1 MEYTSEQLNYFRL
14 CYITFNLIPEGLR
27 KIFKQE
33 WDFLY
38 KSTPPGEWKDT
49 PQNGLDFY
57 SRETRRKRPRN
68 ARYLSTVKNGNTT
81 EWDCTCLFFAILYSD
96 SIGTTLGLAVQKD
109 VDDLRQFR
117 NDIAHI
123 NEAELTD
130 ADFQKR
136 VGDVIATFSS
146 LKLPVKDIVEVQTQ
160 KSFLTAEVVNLRR
173 QVANLDN
180 LKNEL
185 LQAKSDLQLA
195 QSTIQKTEEQV
206 EALTQEVNS
215 RVESFYN
222 LAFKPSHEVI
232 ERSNDVT
239 RIMKKMQELEDRSNG
254 ARISTIYLSG
264 IPGCGKSQIARQ
276 IGREVFEK
284 RSHESES
291 LTFVATLN
299 AETLKALAESY
310 MNLARQL
317 GVTEYTL
324 TNLDT
329 LKEDS
334 PKEKIQ
340 RLKRLILPR
349 MKQFSNWLI
358 IVDNVVDLS
367 LVRSDLPPTAS
378 KEWGHGQ
385 VLITTQDSSSIPCN
399 APHTFHESLSEG
411 MQPGDA
417 VKLLMEVSQ
426 IPNQEEVESVAE
438 VLEYQP
444 LALAAAAFYVQ
455 TVVSNGSP
463 SYGWASYLK
472 TLDDGRREATE
483 EFLAA
488 ENLAYSTSMSTAIKI
503 AIKRA
508 SESDD
513 VLCEVFSFLSLCS
526 NDSLPIEAVV
536 DFVKERT
543 MGKTEESIRAKI
555 LKYSWLTSFDDED
568 RVPCYVRVHNI
579 VHEVLKT
586 SSTSG
591 FVLTKKAQC
600 ISAAIKTLYSLIEEE
615 RKLLRGSSLAC
626 EKLRKISSHC
636 KALRE
641 ILLLPNNVEVKDVL
655 LNELTHSVTP
665 GNMVSWFCSTAHVC
679 CDLSDPSTAIVF
691 SKSAFQSVKYISSS
705 PEGDLLKAEVCYV
718 RGKVLELQSK
728 SFLAISKYKEA
739 MKIYEAY
746 QAIHGEVHA
755 EIAKMCEALG
765 NLYIGLERYKRAKEY
780 HEKALVIRSKIYD
793 ANHPDIGTSY
803 NSLGL
808 VSSNLGENYKEQV
821 KEYYEKALCIA
832 REIYGEEHINVAA
845 GYNNLG
851 VFYSDKGQHSQAKT
865 FHEKALIIGRKIY
878 GEDHP
883 EVATTYFNLAFDYRM
898 FGQHN
903 EAKECDLKA
912 LMIRKKI
919 HGEEHP
925 DVAESYDS
933 LVIDYRELGQHN
945 EATKCDEK
953 ARIVR
958 QMIYGEDHSDG
969 ASSYYS
975 VRVKYLRTGQQND
988 TKECKRVP
996 SVKNLT
1002 YNSNFHCWKPGK
1014 HNQEKEFDE
1023 KVAMSAKDHIHG
1035 EMHPAVA
1042 ESQTNLIA
1050 CGHNSFG
1057 VDANLTNSGEKGG
1070 PKEWKEKTPTT
1081 RKNYYS
1087 QEHHDEGKRYH
1098 DMGAHYRKIGQYNQ
1112 AKQCDEKALK
1122 IRMEFHGE
1130 EHPEVARS
1138 YESLSL
1144 DYTGLGQ
1151 HNEAKE
1157 YDERALIIRSKL
1169 YDDEHPDVATSYFN
1183 LGFDYRKLGL
1193 HSKAK
1198 ECDEKAL
1205 FIRRQTYGEEHL
1217 DVARS
1222 SVNLGIDCWELGQY
1236 NRAKELDLKALI
1248 IRESICSEDD
1258 PDLAKSYHNLGVDN
1272 RKLGQ
1277 HNEAKE
1283 CDEKALTIGIR
1294 IYGEEHPDV
1303 AKSYQN
1309 LALDFVNL
1317 GKYKEAKEC
1326 LKRALIIR
1334 TKIYGKRHPD
1344 VVQTFHSLNLV
1355 KRHATENNQ
1364 TSRGQCIV
1372 L

>member
-1 MEYTSEQLNYFRL
+1 MEYTPEQLNYFRL
-14 CYITFNLIPEGLR
+14 CYIAFNLVPEGLR

-38 KSTPPGEWKDT
+38 KTTPVGKWKDT

-57 SRETRRKRPRN
+57 SKETGRKRSRN
-68 ARYLSTVKNGNTT
+68 ARYLPTIKNGNTT
-81 EWDCTCLFFAILYSD
+81 EWDCTCLFFAILYSNT
-96 SIGTTLGLAVQKD
+96 IGTTLSPVVSKD

-130 ADFQKR
+130 ADFHKR
-136 VGDVIATFSS
+136 VGQVIAAFNS
-146 LKLPVKDIVEVQTQ
+146 LKLPVRDILEVQNQ

-185 LQAKSDLQLA
+185 LQAKSDLQMA
-195 QSTIQKTEEQV
+195 QSTIQKKEEQV
-206 EALTQEVNS
+206 GALTQEIES
-215 RVESFYN
+215 RVESFCN

-254 ARISTIYLSG
+254 VRISTIYLSG

-276 IGREVFEK
+276 IGREFFKK
-284 RSHESES
+284 RSHESEG

-299 AETLKALAESY
+299 AETPEALAESY

-317 GVTEYTL
+317 RVTEYTL
-324 TNLDT
+324 TNLAT

-334 PKEKIQ
+334 PKEKMQ
-340 RLKRLILPR
+340 RLRRLILPR
-349 MKQFSNWLI
+349 VKQFSNWLI
-358 IVDNVVDLS
+358 IADNVVDLS
-367 LVRSDLPPTAS
+367 LIRNDLPPTAS

-399 APHTFHESLSEG
+399 APHTFHETLNEG
-411 MQPGDA
+411 MQADDA
-417 VKLLMEVSQ
+417 VKLLKEVSQ
-426 IPNQEEVESVAE
+426 IRNHEEVEKVAE
-438 VLEYQP
+438 LLEYQP

-463 SYGWASYLK
+463 NYGWTNYVEA
-472 TLDDGRREATE
+472 LDDGSREATE
-483 EFLAA
+483 EFLTAG
-488 ENLAYSTSMSTAIKI
+488 NLAYSKSMSTAIKI

-513 VLCEVFSFLSLCS
+513 VLCEAFSFLSLCS

-543 MGKTEESIRAKI
+543 TGKTEESIRAKI
-555 LKYSWLTSFDDED
+555 LKSSWLTSFDDED
-568 RVPCYVRVHNI
+568 KVPRYVKVHNI
-579 VHEVLKT
+579 VHKVLKPT
-586 SSTSG
+586 SMSG
-591 FVLTKKAQC
+591 FVLTEKVQC
-600 ISAAIKTLYSLIEEE
+600 MSAAIKTFYSLIEEE

-636 KALRE
+636 KALLE
-641 ILLLPNNVEVKDVL
+641 ILLLPSNVEVKDVL
-655 LNELTHSVTP
+655 LNELTYSVTP
-665 GNMVSWFCSTAHVC
+665 GNVVSWFCSIAHVC
-679 CDLSDPSTAIVF
+679 CDLSNPSTASVF
-691 SKSAFQSVKYISSS
+691 SKSAFQSAKYISSS
-705 PEGDLLKAEVCYV
+705 PQGDLLKAEVCYV
-718 RGKVLELQSK
+718 RGKVLELQSR
-728 SFLAISKYKEA
+728 SYLAISKYKEA
-739 MKIYEAY
+739 MKIYQAY
-746 QAIHGEVHA
+746 QAVHGEVHA
-755 EIAKMCEALG
+755 DMAKICEALG
-765 NLYIGLERYKRAKEY
+765 NLYIGLEQYKQAKQY
-780 HEKALVIRSKIYD
+780 HERALDIRSKIYD

-803 NSLGL
+803 NNLGL
-808 VSSNLGENYKEQV
+808 VSSNLGENYTEQA
-821 KEYYEKALCIA
+821 KEYYEKALRIA
-832 REIYGEEHINVAA
+832 RDIYGEEHIDVAA

-851 VFYSDKGQHSQAKT
+851 VFYSDKGQHYEAKKC
-865 FHEKALIIGRKIY
+865 HEKALIIGRKIY

-883 EVATTYFNLAFDYRM
+883 EVATTYYNLAFDYRM

-919 HGEEHP
+919 HGEEHL

-933 LVIDYRELGQHN
+933 LATDYREVEQHS

-958 QMIYGEDHSDG
+958 QKIYGEDHSDG
-969 ASSYYS
+969 ASSYYT
-975 VRVKYLRTGQQND
+975 VRVKYLRVGQQND
-988 TKECKRVP
+988 KKEGKKAP

-1002 YNSNFHCWKPGK
+1002 YNSNFRCWKPGK
-1014 HNQEKEFDE
+1014 HKQEKEFDE
-1023 KVAMSAKDHIHG
+1023 KVAMSAKDHIQG
-1035 EMHPAVA
+1035 EIRPDVA
-1042 ESQTNLIA
+1042 ESQLNLVD
-1050 CGHNSFG
+1050 CVHNSLG
-1057 VDANLTNSGEKGG
+1057 VDVNLTNPGEKGG
-1070 PKEWKEKTPTT
+1070 AKEWKEKTLTST
-1081 RKNYYS
+1081 KKNFS
-1087 QEHHDEGKRYH
+1087 QEQLDEAKRYH
-1098 DMGAHYRKIGQYNQ
+1098 DMGVHYRKFRQYNQ
-1112 AKQCDEKALK
+1112 AKESDEKALT
-1122 IRMEFHGE
+1122 IRMDVHGE
-1130 EHPEVARS
+1130 EHPQVASS
-1138 YESLSL
+1138 YDSLSF

-1151 HNEAKE
+1151 HHKAKE
-1157 YDERALIIRSKL
+1157 CDKRALRIRSRL
-1169 YDDEHPDVATSYFN
+1169 YDNEHPDIATSYFN

-1193 HSKAK
+1193 HNRAK
-1198 ECDEKAL
+1198 KCDEKAL

-1222 SVNLGIDCWELGQY
+1222 YLNLGIDCWELGQY
-1236 NRAKELDLKALI
+1236 NQAKELDLKALI
-1248 IRESICSEDD
+1248 IKETICSADD

-1272 RKLGQ
+1272 RKLKQ
-1277 HNEAKE
+1277 HKEAEE
-1283 CDEKALTIGIR
+1283 CDAKALTIRIR
-1294 IYGEEHPDV
+1294 NYGEEHPDV

-1309 LALDFVNL
+1309 LALDYVNL

-1326 LKRALIIR
+1326 LKKALKIR
-1334 TKIYGKRHPD
+1334 TMIYGEKHPD
-1344 VVQTFHSLNLV
+1344 VEQTFHSLSLV

-1364 TSRGQCIV
+1364 ASRGQCIV